1 MDDRSDSSVVSQQH
15 RRSNRGI
22 STKTAQGMVKTLFW
36 LWVDVAGHPCAA
48 SPVFLPVHSVWPI
61 LAICGAFRGFNEA
74 LDTCGAVRPLGGEL
88 ERFGLFRLD
97 NFVWYPP
104 NMSHQ
109 IENIADGFDASV
121 NAVGLDASGIEA
133 VWVVLGRRLSRLADD
148 AWAMGDYQEFLSAVT
163 RLTPVLRNLRLE
175 PVPEPEADI
184 FDGLLTGPA

>member
-1 MDDRSDSSVVSQQH
+1 
-15 RRSNRGI
+15 
-22 STKTAQGMVKTLFW
+22 
-36 LWVDVAGHPCAA
+36 
-48 SPVFLPVHSVWPI
+48 
-61 LAICGAFRGFNEA
+61 
-74 LDTCGAVRPLGGEL
+74 
-88 ERFGLFRLD
+88 
-97 NFVWYPP
+97 
-104 NMSHQ
+104 MSHQ